1 MSTSPAPVVAV
12 QVADLA
18 GTAAVAAVVA
28 RLLRAGDLV
37 LLTGDLGAGKTAFA
51 QALAG
56 ELGVHEPVTSPTFT
70 LVRQYPTDHGLVL
83 LHADIYRLEQLAE
96 VVDLG
101 LPEQLEEGCAAVVEW
116 GERGAPALV
125 PEYLSVTLTAGAP
138 DRETARLVELRP
150 VGEPW
155 RARWAALAAALAGI
169 PGVTVTAVPGAPA
182 AAGDGGTVPAAHS
195 ALTDDAPDEEPDEGP
210 DDVPTPGAPTSD
222 APTAAGAPAT
232 NGAPAANG
240 GAPTP
245 EVP

>member
-1 MSTSPAPVVAV
+1 MSASPAPVVAV
-12 QVADLA
+12 RVADLA
-18 GTAAVAAVVA
+18 GTGAVAAVVA

-37 LLTGDLGAGKTAFA
+37 LLSGDLGAGKTAFT

-56 ELGVHEPVTSPTFT
+56 ELGVREPVTSPTFT

-125 PEYLSVTLTAGAP
+125 PEYLSVTLTAESP

-155 RARWAALAAALAGI
+155 RERWVALAAALAGI
-169 PGVTVTAVPGAPA
+169 PGVTVTAVPGAPTTDGDGARA
-182 AAGDGGTVPAAHS
+182 AATHS
-195 ALTDDAPDEEPDEGP
+195 ALTDETPDDPPDDAPD
-210 DDVPTPGAPTSD
+210 D
-222 APTAAGAPAT
+222 APDGAT
-232 NGAPAANG
+232 N

>member
-1 MSTSPAPVVAV
+1 MGAGRRRARPHLPPRCGAAGRRRGPGPDAGRLRAGQADPRRRRHRAVSTSPAPVVAV

-37 LLTGDLGAGKTAFA
+37 LLTGDLGAGKTAFT

-96 VVDLG
+96 VIDLG

-155 RARWAALAAALAGI
+155 R
-169 PGVTVTAVPGAPA
+169 
-182 AAGDGGTVPAAHS
+182 
-195 ALTDDAPDEEPDEGP
+195 
-210 DDVPTPGAPTSD
+210 
-222 APTAAGAPAT
+222 
-232 NGAPAANG
+232 
-240 GAPTP
+240 
-245 EVP
+245 